1 MRPLVHLLS
10 GLVLALLLFFFLP
23 FVGVLGAVI
32 IFLSSFLI
40 DLDYLLYYFYKKKS
54 WSLIK
59 TYKYARAKGKSYK
72 KLSRDKRKKYFRALR
87 IFHGIETLIIL
98 FFLGYFVSYLF
109 YYVLIGV
116 LLHLVMDW
124 IAEAKSKVRHDKFS
138 AILSYFRFKKLK
150 EIN

>member
-59 TYKYARAKGKSYK
+59 TYKYARAKAKSYK
-72 KLSRDKRKKYFRALR
+72 KLSRDKRKKYFRA
-87 IFHGIETLIIL
+87 F
-98 FFLGYFVSYLF
+98 
-109 YYVLIGV
+109 
-116 LLHLVMDW
+116 
-124 IAEAKSKVRHDKFS
+124 
-138 AILSYFRFKKLK
+138 
-150 EIN
+150 